1 MFRTLI
7 TATFVV
13 AVSLALAAPVDAQ
26 NPNSQK
32 PKKNA
37 NQVPETGQDDPGAPP
52 DSRFERSPETLT
64 FTTLPDGTVMAQLD
78 ESFME
83 ATTVT
88 IGADGA
94 LKFEH
99 FAGLKRAENVA
110 RGLTADGLLPSRPL
124 PLLLYLGYEDKE

>member
-1 MFRTLI
+1 MFRNLI
-7 TATFVV
+7 TATFIV

-37 NQVPETGQDDPGAPP
+37 NQVPETGQDDPSAPP
-52 DSRFERSPETLT
+52 DSQFDRAPETVT
-64 FTTLPDGTVMAQLD
+64 VTTLPDGTVMAQLD

-88 IGADGA
+88 IAADGA
-94 LKFEH
+94 LKYEH
-99 FAGLKRAENVA
+99 FSGLKRAANVA
-110 RGLTADGLLPSRPL
+110 NGLTPDGLLRSRPL
-124 PLLLYLGYEDKE
+124 PFLLYLSYEDKE